1 MADQTLARY
10 VNELGVLT
18 ALRTE
23 GAVSRADLARRLSL
37 TPATITRIVSDLA
50 GQGLVREAAKP
61 AQAGA
66 AREVGRP
73 GIGISLNPAG
83 AYFLGVEIGVGV
95 MRFALL
101 DLSADVVVSSTLHVP
116 KGFPPEEAV
125 RLTGE
130 HAAGLEADKRY
141 RDRIRSMGVTVPGLV
156 RHDGF
161 ILNLPIL
168 GWKET
173 NLGTLLAA
181 SVRYPSVVENNAN
194 AAAFGSVYAQPA
206 APSACKIF
214 LKLGTG
220 CGGAAIVNGRLLRG
234 ASGTAGE
241 MGHIRITA
249 RGHRCSCGQVGCL
262 ESWVNLGALARSFT
276 GTDDLDDDAFEALPA
291 GVVNAA
297 ARGDRKAEAAIASLA
312 KHLGMGIVSL
322 VNIFNPDTIVLG
334 GVMRP
339 LLETCI
345 DEIRSAVAAGIV
357 PGTHVPEIR
366 ISLLGEAECAIGAAS
381 LAHHRAFDI
390 SNVELAEARLSA

>member
-18 ALRTE
+18 VLRTE
-23 GAVSRADLARRLSL
+23 GMVSRADLARRLSL

-50 GQGLVREAAKP
+50 RQGLLREAGKP
-61 AQAGA
+61 AQNGGV
-66 AREVGRP
+66 REVGRP
-73 GIGISLNPAG
+73 GIGISLDPAG

-101 DLSADVVVSSTLHVP
+101 DLAAEVVASSVLHVP
-116 KGFPPEEAV
+116 KGLPPEEAV
-125 RLTGE
+125 RLVGE
-130 HAAGLEADKRY
+130 HATKLEADRRY
-141 RDRIRSMGVTVPGLV
+141 RGRIRSMGVTVPGLV

-173 NLGTLLAA
+173 NLGSLLAA
-181 SVRYPSVVENNAN
+181 SVRYPGVVENNAN

-206 APSACKIF
+206 APSACTIF

-220 CGGAAIVNGRLLRG
+220 CGGAAVINGRLLRG

-241 MGHIRITA
+241 LGHVRITA
-249 RGHRCSCGQVGCL
+249 RGHKCSCGQVGCL
-262 ESWVNLGALARSFT
+262 ESWVNLGALAR
-276 GTDDLDDDAFEALPA
+276 GYLGRNDLDEAAFEALPSD
-291 GVVNAA
+291 VVAA
-297 ARGDRKAEAAIASLA
+297 AGGGNRKASAAVDSIAR
-312 KHLGMGIVSL
+312 HLGMGIVSL
-322 VNIFNPDTIVLG
+322 VNVFNPDVIMLG

-345 DEIRSAVAAGIV
+345 DGVRSAVAAGIV
-357 PGTHVPEIR
+357 PGMLVPDIR
-366 ISLLGEAECAIGAAS
+366 VSPLGEAECAIGAAS

-390 SNVELAEARLSA
+390 SNVELAEPKMSA